1 LYGVLGAMAPEA
13 YRITRTADVSLVH
26 AHPYL
31 IFMTIVF
38 LLFGGVFASAW
49 DDNNPLKCLYVGAT
63 FPIWLSAWAHMV
75 IH

>member
-1 LYGVLGAMAPEA
+1 MYGVLGAAAPEV

-31 IFMTIVF
+31 IVMTVAF
-38 LLFGGVFASAW
+38 VLFGGVFASAW
-49 DDNNPLKCLYVGAT
+49 DDDNPLKCLYVGAT

>member
-1 LYGVLGAMAPEA
+1 MAPEL

-31 IFMTIVF
+31 IVMTVLF
-38 LLFGGVFASAW
+38 VMFGGVFASAW

-75 IH
+75 VS